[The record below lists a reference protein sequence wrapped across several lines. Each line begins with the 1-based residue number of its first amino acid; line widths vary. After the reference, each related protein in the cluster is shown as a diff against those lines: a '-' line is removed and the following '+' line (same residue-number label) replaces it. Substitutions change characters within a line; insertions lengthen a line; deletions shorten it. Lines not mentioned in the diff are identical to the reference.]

1 MIKLSALSLEQL
13 RKLIGLTGKGMGR
26 DTLEALIRRNLK
38 DVAPG
43 SAEELARQRA
53 LKLLRRPAVKNDLA
67 RKFRGSK
74 EFGRDV
80 LPPLGKA
87 QDLARRQLAQ
97 PKPYLPIKKKQ
108 SKGKAALSSVLF
120 GAV

>member
-38 DVAPG
+38 DAAPG

-53 LKLLRRPAVKNDLA
+53 LKLLRKPIVKNDLA
-67 RKFRGSK
+67 RKFRNSK
-74 EFGRDV
+74 PFGKEV
-80 LPPLGKA
+80 LPPLGEA
-87 QDLARRQLAQ
+87 QELARRQLSQ
-97 PKPYLPIKKKQ
+97 PKPYIPIKKKP
-108 SKGKAALSSVLF
+108 SKGRAALSSILF
-120 GAV
+120 GV